1 MTRPIQLAACILL
14 AALLATMAGPAAADK
29 KKLPEP
35 HALLL
40 GTTFTDEGLS
50 LPGIPVTVTRKGEKK
65 PKWRATSDSRGE
77 FALRLPAGHKVYE
90 VATQSKEHENQTQ
103 EVEVHGEESVT
114 VIFRLARKGEGKK
127 E

>member
-14 AALLATMAGPAAADK
+14 AALLAAMAAPAAADK
-29 KKLPEP
+29 KKPPEP

-50 LPGIPVTVTRKGEKK
+50 LPGIAVTVTRKGEKK

-77 FALRLPAGHKVYE
+77 FALRLPAGHEVCA
-90 VATQSKEHENQTQ
+90 VATESKEHENQVQ
-103 EVEVHGEESVT
+103 EVEVRGEESVT
-114 VIFRLARKGEGKK
+114 VIFRLARKGEEKK
-127 E
+127 